1 MFLHLSIVINTSKKK
16 SQKKKK
22 KYIKKQMQKL
32 IATHLKSALLVVVEA
47 MSVEFEGLTPPN
59 F

>member
-1 MFLHLSIVINTSKKK
+1 MFKKVWLGYV
-16 SQKKKK
+16 SSSFNSNQ
-22 KYIKKQMQKL
+22 YIKKQMQKL